1 MPQHTLEEATPPEI
15 IRIPLLPHNF
25 FPPRNAEGLQGAV
38 DSVVRPEISTV
49 SANST
54 HIESP
59 SAMSEVTDNHA
70 IEIDPYNLT
79 SKVTVAAAN
88 IAKVPAREAS
98 AMRELWGGLLD
109 DLFGPRHSCDSDP
122 VFALGCD
129 KVDPTCG
136 HHNVMSMEHME
147 DPVLE
152 ELNNKETS
160 SLLWALDYNAEYP
173 VPTAASPI
181 ANKHVVESHQ
191 SSLALPTPNGT
202 LRTPRTANHVRFEIQ
217 EGPNDERSPNKI
229 AAEDEAYLEEED
241 YVSRSTSTEGRRSS
255 SQRAPL
261 LSEVEAPSVTVATT
275 EFEFNTEDLLE
286 SARPKSGMGSAF
298 MNMANSIM
306 YASCPTPAGGIIGNR
321 LMDVIKD
328 SRMLFDKLA

>member
-1 MPQHTLEEATPPEI
+1 
-15 IRIPLLPHNF
+15 
-25 FPPRNAEGLQGAV
+25 
-38 DSVVRPEISTV
+38 
-49 SANST
+49 
-54 HIESP
+54 
-59 SAMSEVTDNHA
+59 
-70 IEIDPYNLT
+70 
-79 SKVTVAAAN
+79 
-88 IAKVPAREAS
+88 
-98 AMRELWGGLLD
+98 
-109 DLFGPRHSCDSDP
+109 
-122 VFALGCD
+122 
-129 KVDPTCG
+129 
-136 HHNVMSMEHME
+136 MSMEHME

-202 LRTPRTANHVRFEIQ
+202 LRTPRTANRVRFEIQ

-321 LMDVIKD
+321 LMVLQWSWHHRCETIIL
-328 SRMLFDKLA
+328 SRVDLAKGRDQGQPYAFRQAGLTVGIILLLVLTLAVNPSVLSAQKSFSELRSRLIGRFSSLSSIPNSVVLIRSKPRWGTALENPDI

>member
-109 DLFGPRHSCDSDP
+109 DLFGPR
-122 VFALGCD
+122 
-129 KVDPTCG
+129 
-136 HHNVMSMEHME
+136 
-147 DPVLE
+147 
-152 ELNNKETS
+152 
-160 SLLWALDYNAEYP
+160 
-173 VPTAASPI
+173 
-181 ANKHVVESHQ
+181 
-191 SSLALPTPNGT
+191 
-202 LRTPRTANHVRFEIQ
+202 R
-217 EGPNDERSPNKI
+217 
-229 AAEDEAYLEEED
+229 
-241 YVSRSTSTEGRRSS
+241 VSK
-255 SQRAPL
+255 A
-261 LSEVEAPSVTVATT
+261 
-275 EFEFNTEDLLE
+275 
-286 SARPKSGMGSAF
+286 
-298 MNMANSIM
+298 
-306 YASCPTPAGGIIGNR
+306 
-321 LMDVIKD
+321 
-328 SRMLFDKLA
+328 